1 MDDKESKVKK
11 IVFSVIAACSLF
23 ALFGCNHRAET
34 DTVQPAAMEELKPM
48 QQSWRGVLPCADCEG
63 IDTSLFLEKD
73 GTWVMNEHYQGA
85 RREPSSFASYGTW
98 ARTAD
103 KLVLTDSK
111 GEKSYFRAKGD
122 KLEMLDRNGSPVQ
135 SPLNYTLEP
144 VKASLPTTPMAMRGM
159 YFYMADAATFTD
171 CATGKRVA
179 VANNAQLERDYA
191 AARGNDSRPVLLVVE
206 ARQKSGTMSTVA
218 HAERYGKPVFAV
230 PGSIYSANS
239 AGTNGL
245 LREGRAR
252 AVCTARDLMEPLRLH
267 PVKTAPAAADRQ
279 PGPLDETG
287 RRVLACIGP
296 KPVGIEE
303 LCVNTGL
310 PTALLLS
317 TLMKLELS
325 GRGFRQPGQRYVLR

>member
-1 MDDKESKVKK
+1 MKK
-11 IVFSVIAACSLF
+11 IIFSVIAACSRF
-23 ALFGCNHRAET
+23 ALFGCNHRAEN

-85 RREPSSFASYGTW
+85 GREPSSFASYGTW

-103 KLVLTDSK
+103 KLVLTNSK

-122 KLEMLDRNGSPVQ
+122 KLEMLDRNGSPIQ

-206 ARQKSGTMSTVA
+206 GHFTL
-218 HAERYGKPVFAV
+218 E
-230 PGSIYSANS
+230 ANP
-239 AGTNGL
+239 
-245 LREGRAR
+245 
-252 AVCTARDLMEPLRLH
+252 D
-267 PVKTAPAAADRQ
+267 
-279 PGPLDETG
+279 TG
-287 RRVLACIGP
+287 EMM
-296 KPVGIEE
+296 K
-303 LCVNTGL
+303 
-310 PTALLLS
+310 
-317 TLMKLELS
+317 TLMTDQAGK
-325 GRGFRQPGQRYVLR
+325 FIPGKDCGH